1 MNKDLG
7 KSVDNEIN
15 NAYEEGV
22 DDGVLDALN
31 RMENVYDDAC
41 DILGD
46 ILEEDGATV
55 SERAFADYLMDN
67 FFNVTYDLV
76 MDEFDIKPVCCGD
89 DDCCSCCSEDKNVE
103 DFYEK
108 NLETLKYQKEECCE
122 EDDRDCEGY
131 VGYYDGTSVCVI
143 KL

>member
-22 DDGVLDALN
+22 DEGILDALN
-31 RMENVYDDAC
+31 RMEDVYDDAC

-67 FFNVTYDLV
+67 FFNVMYDLV
-76 MDEFDIKPVCCGD
+76 MDEFDIKPVCC
-89 DDCCSCCSEDKNVE
+89 DDCNCCSEDENVE

-108 NLETLKYQKEECCE
+108 NLETLKHQKEECCE

-131 VGYYDGTSVCVI
+131 VGYYDGTSVRVI